1 MSSKQRPQTA
11 LALAIHLALGALA
24 GSPVIALAAPSGSE
38 QARAYHIAAGPLTET
53 LGRFASAAG
62 VVLSFDG
69 SVTQGRNSP
78 GLEGAHSIASG
89 FATLLAGSGL
99 QAVRQASGVYVLVA
113 ANNDGA
119 LELGATSITGQSL
132 GAVSEGTG
140 SYTTG
145 STSTAT
151 KLNLSIRETP
161 QTIKVITRQRM
172 DDQHL
177 ASMTDVLNQTPGI
190 TMSQDGG
197 ERYNIYSRGSAI
209 NTYQIDGVTTTQEN
223 QTRNMPSTLL
233 DMAIYDRV
241 EIVQGATGLMTGAG
255 DPSGVVN
262 LIRKRPTREFKAYV
276 QGSAGSWDSYRA
288 EGDVSGPLT
297 EAGNLRGRLV
307 VAKQDSDTFMDWYSQ
322 KRDVA
327 YGVLEADLSD
337 TTLARFSI
345 DHQTYKALGAPGV
358 PLLFTNG
365 QRTDFSRSKSSGTR
379 WRDDEI
385 ETTNYTFGLEQQ
397 LANDWQFKL
406 AANYMDVKRDSD
418 SAYLRTTTNVAYI
431 NQATGAVPL
440 IPADA
445 KAKQHQKGLDATLQ
459 GPFELLGQEHELIL
473 GVNYNEYENQHDEYD
488 APSVTV
494 NYYTWDNQMAR
505 PADDAYYPFLD
516 YNVASRQS
524 GYFVAGRFNLSDSL
538 HLILGTRVSRYNY
551 DYYLKVLNSTLPP
564 TETRM
569 RETGVVTPYAGI
581 VYDLTAEQSL
591 YASYTD
597 IFKPQADQD
606 VSGKTLEPQVG
617 KNYEAGWKGEFLGGR
632 LNASTA
638 LYLIQRDNFSEQDG
652 DNLTPSGGTAF
663 RAVDGAETKGIDL
676 ELAGEILLGWNLQT
690 GYSHSRTEDADGNR
704 LTTQLPMDTFRLW
717 TTYRLPGA
725 WDQLTLGGGASWN
738 SSSSLNFPRY
748 NARVTQDDY
757 TVASLMAR
765 YQVNAHLAATLNV
778 NNLFDEKYYA
788 GMAGSYGHYGAPRN
802 ATLNLRYDF

>member
-1 MSSKQRPQTA
+1 MSSKQRPQTV
-11 LALAIHLALGALA
+11 LALAIHLALGGLA
-24 GSPVIALAAPSGSE
+24 SNPVIALAAQAGSE

-69 SVTQGRNSP
+69 SVTQGRSSS
-78 GLEGAHSIASG
+78 GLEGNHSVASG

-99 QAVRQASGVYVLVA
+99 QAVRQASGVYLLVA

-132 GAVSEGTG
+132 GAISEGTG

-145 STSTAT
+145 STNTAT

-233 DMAIYDRV
+233 DMALYDRV
-241 EIVQGATGLMTGAG
+241 EIIQGATGLMTGAG

-262 LIRKRPTREFKAYV
+262 LIRKRPTREFKSYV
-276 QGSAGSWDSYRA
+276 QAGVGSWDYYRA
-288 EGDVSGPLT
+288 EADVSGPLV
-297 EAGNLRGRLV
+297 ESGNLRGRFV
-307 VAKQDSDTFMDWYSQ
+307 AAKQDNASFMDWYGQ
-322 KRDVA
+322 QRDLI
-327 YGVLEADLSD
+327 YGVLEADLSE
-337 TTLARFSI
+337 TTLARFGI
-345 DHQTYKALGAPGV
+345 DKQRYHVNGAPGV
-358 PLLFTNG
+358 PLLFSNG
-365 QRTDFSRSKSSGTR
+365 QATDFSRSKSAGTR
-379 WRDDEI
+379 WMHDDI
-385 ETTNYTFGLEQQ
+385 DTTNYSFGLEQQ

-406 AANYMDVKRDSD
+406 AANYMDVDRDTHSV
-418 SAYLRTTTNVAYI
+418 YLRTTTNVAYI

-440 IPADA
+440 IPAKA
-445 KAKQHQKGLDATLQ
+445 KASQYQKGLDATLQ
-459 GPFELLGQEHELIL
+459 GPFDLLGQSHELIL
-473 GVNYNEYENQHDEYD
+473 GFNYSEYENQHDELD
-488 APSVTV
+488 ASAVTV
-494 NYYTWDNQMAR
+494 NYYTWDNQMSR
-505 PADDAYYPFLD
+505 PAADNYVPFLD
-516 YNVASRQS
+516 YNVTSRQT
-524 GYFVAGRFNLSDSL
+524 GYYIAGRFNLAEQL
-538 HLILGTRVSRYNY
+538 HLILGTRLSNYQY
-551 DYYLKVLNSTLPP
+551 DYYLKVLTPDLAP
-564 TETRM
+564 TISRM

-581 VYDLTAEQSL
+581 VWDITPQQSL

-597 IFKPQADQD
+597 IFKPQSALDT
-606 VSGKTLEPQVG
+606 SGTALDPQVG
-617 KNYEAGWKGEFLGGR
+617 KNYELGWKGEFYEGR
-632 LNASTA
+632 LNSSAA
-638 LYLIQRDNFSEQDG
+638 VYLIQRDNLAVQDG
-652 DNLTPSGGTAF
+652 DHKTPSGADAF

-676 ELAGEILLGWNLQT
+676 ELAGEILPGWNLQT
-690 GYSHSRTEDADGNR
+690 GYSHSRTEDSDGNR
-704 LTTQLPMDTFRLW
+704 QNTQLPMDTFRLW

-738 SSSSLNFPRY
+738 SSSSLTFARY

-757 TVASLMAR
+757 TVSSLMAR

-788 GMAGSYGHYGAPRN
+788 GIAGSYGHYGAPRN